1 MLITWGFR
9 VRNSLMERI
18 DPRARWIF
26 SLAFLFAVTMFWDAR
41 FLLFFFILG
50 FAWYFLAGVKW
61 QEARR
66 AWTLV
71 SIILFTMIVVN
82 TLITGGGAGGIVPPG
97 GHLVWP
103 EGFTIPYFGW
113 TVHFGLTYERIW
125 FALCQVMRITSIS
138 AIFIIIPFSM
148 DPRLYGVTFKG
159 LGFPDKL
166 AYTMELA
173 FRYVPTLARDF
184 NVTLDAQKA
193 RGYELERMGGSLF
206 QLLTRVA
213 PLIVPVT
220 MNSILTGEDVTNAM
234 DLRGFGT
241 HPRTWLIKLTYRLI
255 DILIIAGSVLLLA
268 SSFLLTTF
276 LGVGGFAV
284 PEWFLSLFGVI

>member
-9 VRNSLMERI
+9 IRKSVMERI
-18 DPRARWIF
+18 DPRARWVF

-41 FLLFFFILG
+41 FLLFFFVLAFG
-50 FAWYFLAGVKW
+50 WYSLAGVKW
-61 QEARR
+61 QESRR

-82 TLITGGGAGGIVPPG
+82 TIITGGGAGGIVPPG

-103 EGFTIPYFGW
+103 DGLTIPLFNW
-113 TVHFGLTYERIW
+113 TVHFELTYERIW
-125 FALCQVMRITSIS
+125 FALCQILRITSIS
-138 AIFIIIPFSM
+138 AVFIIIPFSM

-159 LGFPDKL
+159 LGLPDKL

-234 DLRGFGT
+234 DLRCFGT
-241 HPRTWLIKLTYRLI
+241 QPRTWLIKLTYRWP
-255 DILIIAGSVLLLA
+255 DYLIIAGSVVLLIA
-268 SSFLLTTF
+268 SFGLTTV
-276 LGVGGFAV
+276 LGLGGFVV
-284 PEWFLSLFGVI
+284 PEWFLSLFGVV

>member
-9 VRNSLMERI
+9 IRNSVMERI

-50 FAWYFLAGVKW
+50 FGWYSLAGVKW
-61 QEARR
+61 QESRR

-82 TLITGGGAGGIVPPG
+82 TIITGGGAGGIVPPG

-103 EGFTIPYFGW
+103 EGFTTPFFGW
-113 TVHFGLTYERIW
+113 TFHFGLTYERIW
-125 FALCQVMRITSIS
+125 FALCQILRITSIS
-138 AIFIIIPFSM
+138 AVFIIIPFSM

-184 NVTLDAQKA
+184 SVTLDAQKA

-234 DLRGFGT
+234 DLRCFGT
-241 HPRTWLIKLTYRLI
+241 HPRTWLIKLTYRWT
-255 DILIIAGSVLLLA
+255 DFLIIAGSVVLLIT
-268 SSFLLTTF
+268 SFLLTTI
-276 LGVGGFAV
+276 LGVGGFTV
-284 PEWFLSLFGVI
+284 PDWFLSWVGVV

>member
-1 MLITWGFR
+1 
-9 VRNSLMERI
+9 MERI

-26 SLAFLFAVTMFWDAR
+26 SLAFLFSVTMFWDAR
-41 FLLFFFILG
+41 FLLFFFVLG
-50 FAWYFLAGVKW
+50 FGWYFLAGIRW
-61 QEARR
+61 QESRR
-66 AWTLV
+66 AWSLV
-71 SIILFTMIVVN
+71 FIILFTMIVVN
-82 TLITGGGAGGIVPPG
+82 TLITGGGAGGIVPAG

-103 EGFTIPYFGW
+103 EGFTIPFFSW
-113 TVHFGLTYERIW
+113 TGYFGLTYERIW
-125 FALCQVMRITSIS
+125 FALCQILRISSVS
-138 AIFIIIPFSM
+138 AVFIIIPFSL

-166 AYTMELA
+166 AYTIELA

-206 QLLTRVA
+206 QLLTRIA

-234 DLRGFGT
+234 DLRCFGT
-241 HPRTWLIKLTYRLI
+241 HSRTWLIKLTYRWT
-255 DILIIAGSVLLLA
+255 DFLIIAISVVLLIT
-268 SSFLLTTF
+268 SFVLTTI
-276 LGVGGFAV
+276 LGVGGFVV
-284 PEWFLSLFGVI
+284 PEWFLSLFGVV